1 MSDHVGL
8 VSCLWA
14 AWPSGRTRPLEYHTA
29 QLEALGLF
37 LEEKEMGLELN
48 HMLNNLG
55 AWMKDENE
63 DKNWAMQ
70 LDSAF
75 ICKDPYGVVLIIGPW
90 NYPIYL
96 LLVPLIGGGDGGG
109 SCPTGNCVV
118 LKPSEISRNMERLVA
133 EALLSYLNKDCFTM
147 VTAGREEITRLLENK
162 FDYIFTGSPSVGRIA
177 MTAAAKHLTPVML
190 ELGGK
195 NPCYIS
201 DTCDVQNVALWV
213 VWGHFINTGQ
223 TCIAPD
229 YVLCSVEMQEKLM
242 PALHEA
248 TTEFYGSE
256 LHNSPDFAC
265 TVRDKQFKCV
275 QALLSSG
282 RVAIRGEADEKECY
296 ILPTVPVDVQEDD
309 PVMWREIFGPVLSIL
324 MVTSEEDATTF
335 INRPQGQCGVTAG
348 CSQLTFPDPRWGTT
362 KGNDVITHM
371 MLTSLPF
378 GGSVPRSGHSDTGL
392 YHGRFTFETFSHLR
406 SALLRADGREALNSL
421 RYPPYAPHPSCV
433 FWGEGPHV
441 Q

>member
-37 LEEKEMGLELN
+37 LEEKEMGLTRTGYRAVAARDGQDGTSGPLTISF
-48 HMLNNLG
+48 LLQ
-55 AWMKDENE
+55 
-63 DKNWAMQ
+63 AMQ

-96 LLVPLIGGGDGGG
+96 LLVPLIGGGD
-109 SCPTGNCVV
+109 GNCVV

-309 PVMWREIFGPVLSIL
+309 PVMWREIFGPVLPRPST
-324 MVTSEEDATTF
+324 VAGPEAPFPAQDTATRASTTAVSPSRPSRTSA
-335 INRPQGQCGVTAG
+335 RPCSVPTAG
-348 CSQLTFPDPRWGTT
+348 R
-362 KGNDVITHM
+362 
-371 MLTSLPF
+371 
-378 GGSVPRSGHSDTGL
+378 R
-392 YHGRFTFETFSHLR
+392 
-406 SALLRADGREALNSL
+406 
-421 RYPPYAPHPSCV
+421 
-433 FWGEGPHV
+433 
-441 Q
+441 